1 MFGSLTVT
9 SSSSMRVGHTVQR
22 MSACTNWH
30 EPSLDKH
37 DNVWL
42 NPAKKQDMNT
52 VQHNTY
58 ATDTN
63 HSNTG
68 ENVAVCSSAL
78 IITAHVY
85 VVQFLS

>member
-1 MFGSLTVT
+1 M

-22 MSACTNWH
+22 MSACMNWH
-30 EPSLDKH
+30 ELSLDKH
-37 DNVWL
+37 HNVWL
-42 NPAKKQDMNT
+42 NPATSIHMNT
-52 VQHNTY
+52 VQHNTC

-68 ENVAVCSSAL
+68 DNIAVCSSAL

-85 VVQFLS
+85 VGQSLS